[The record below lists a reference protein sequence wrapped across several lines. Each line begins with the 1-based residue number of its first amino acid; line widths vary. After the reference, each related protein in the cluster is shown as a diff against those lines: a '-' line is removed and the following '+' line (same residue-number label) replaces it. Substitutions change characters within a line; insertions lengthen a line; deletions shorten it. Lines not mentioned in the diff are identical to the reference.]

1 MDPQSFEQSA
11 RKGLQ
16 MLRGKEG
23 VVKIVY
29 VLAGFALVGWGGIY
43 LAPYLI
49 TALENWLMLAGLA
62 VVAFAVA
69 YVLFSPT
76 FQNAAVYFLD
86 NIILRFHNL
95 VIQSDPFSTAQ
106 NAIKKLKRRRD
117 EMQGY
122 VEKLRGSRR
131 QLEREIGSFS
141 KERDSALRTA
151 LAAKDQ
157 GNVVQE
163 SRYAN
168 TATRLR
174 ESIARLEPMLART
187 ESLNGFLEKMFALL
201 DAKIGESEDSLKIA
215 LREYSI
221 MEISANAVREAQKAM
236 SGPDQEMFEESMRA
250 ISDRTFAM
258 VGEVEMFM
266 DITKPLLDGRDFE
279 NQAKAMAALEEF
291 QTWAAQDTELLPK
304 ETKRQL
310 LFEAGHTAF
319 VPAEI
324 ETPVKSGDKYGLIN
338 RKQ

>member
-1 MDPQSFEQSA
+1 MDSQSLEQSA

-23 VVKIVY
+23 IVKIIY
-29 VLAGFALVGWGGIY
+29 VLAGLALVTVGGIY

-49 TALENWLMLAGLA
+49 LALENWLLLAGLA

-86 NIILRFHNL
+86 NIILRIHNA

-117 EMQGY
+117 EMRGY
-122 VEKLRGSRR
+122 VEQLRGSRR
-131 QLEREIGSFS
+131 QLEQEIGSFS

-151 LAAKDQ
+151 KAARDQ
-157 GNVVQE
+157 GNLVQE

-168 TATRLR
+168 TASRLR
-174 ESIARLEPMLART
+174 ESIERLQPVLERT
-187 ESLNGFLEKMFALL
+187 ETLNGFLEKMFQLL

-215 LREYSI
+215 LREHQI
-221 MEISANAVREAQKAM
+221 METSANAVREAQKAM

-279 NQAKAMAALEEF
+279 SQAKAMAALEEF
-291 QTWAAQDTELLPK
+291 QQWAGQDSELMPK
-304 ETKRQL
+304 EAKRQL
-310 LFEAGHTAF
+310 LIEAGHTTF
-319 VPAEI
+319 LPAE
-324 ETPVKSGDKYGLIN
+324 TQAVKSGDKYGLIN
-338 RKQ
+338 RKR

>member
-1 MDPQSFEQSA
+1 MNSESFEQSA

-16 MLRGKEG
+16 ILRGKEG
-23 VVKIVY
+23 LVKWAYISILLALALGTGYYLLPY
-29 VLAGFALVGWGGIY
+29 VI
-43 LAPYLI
+43 I
-49 TALENWLMLAGLA
+49 ALENVLLTAGLVAA
-62 VVAFAVA
+62 VGVVA
-69 YVLFSPT
+69 YVIFNPT

-86 NIILRFHNL
+86 NIILRIHNA

-117 EMQGY
+117 EMRGY

-131 QLEREIGSFS
+131 QLEQEIGAFT

-151 LAAKDQ
+151 KAAKDH
-157 GNVVQE
+157 GNFVQE

-168 TATRLR
+168 TAARLR
-174 ESIARLEPMLART
+174 ESITRLQPMLDRT
-187 ESLNGFLEKMFALL
+187 ESLNGFLEKMFQLL

-215 LREYSI
+215 LREHSI
-221 MEISANAVREAQKAM
+221 METGANAVREAQKAM

-250 ISDRTFAM
+250 ISDRTFAL

-291 QTWAAQDTELLPK
+291 QQWAAQDTELLSK
-304 ETKRQL
+304 ETKQQL
-310 LFEAGHTAF
+310 LLEAGHTTF
-319 VPAEI
+319 IPT
-324 ETPVKSGDKYGLIN
+324 ETQKKPEDKYGLIS
-338 RKQ
+338 RKR